1 MPLAQATPALG
12 QTGILLRRLLAE
24 GRGEEA
30 AALVPTLDE
39 AHRIELLLGAALR
52 DRREH
57 FAGAGLYLACETGA
71 APWEKLCH
79 WLAQPADHSLDELAA
94 GYIAEGR
101 APEKWL
107 PTGLPMQFSPRQAPL
122 PDLATATQLQAGV
135 AGLALLDT
143 FSDVSLYPAV
153 SLYYRRGSI
162 HALGP
167 RPLLCLAAF
176 SIECI

>member
-1 MPLAQATPALG
+1 MPLLQATPALG

-30 AALVPTLDE
+30 AALVPRLDP

-52 DRREH
+52 DRREN
-57 FAGAGLYLACETGA
+57 FRGAALYLACEDGA
-71 APWEKLCH
+71 VPWEELCI
-79 WLAQPADHSLDELAA
+79 WLGQPADYSLDELAA
-94 GYIAEGR
+94 SYIAEGR

-107 PTGLPMQFSPRQAPL
+107 PTGLPPSSSPRALPF
-122 PDLATATQLQAGV
+122 PDLSVAAQLQAGV
-135 AGLALLDT
+135 SGLDLLDT

-153 SLYYRRGSI
+153 SHYYRKGSI
-162 HALGP
+162 FALGP
-167 RPLLCLAAF
+167 RPLLSLAAV